1 MKVLKKVD
9 TFSNRLKSL
18 LSNRNLKQSDLA
30 KQTNLSKQQISQ
42 YVNGKFEP
50 KPMAVLSIAQVLD
63 INEFWLMGYD
73 VPMTN
78 KVLDVNQLQQLENF
92 DLVEDIERKYGDEA
106 VGLLEG
112 FAKLNTAGKSKILE
126 FINDLAQIEKYIT
139 K

>member
-1 MKVLKKVD
+1 MKMLKKVD

-18 LSNRNLKQSDLA
+18 LCNKNLKQSDLA

-50 KPMAVLSIAQVLD
+50 KPMAVLNIAQVLN

-78 KVLDVNQLQQLENF
+78 KVLDTNQFHRLENF
-92 DLVEDIERKYGDEA
+92 NLIGDIEKKYGGEA
-106 VGLLEG
+106 IGLLED